1 MYEKTLYRGPLS
13 ECSEAVSTKPQSLTH
28 GDNSS
33 GIKELN
39 TIHLL
44 HFLISFKDPHSISKP
59 APTKLPLH
67 DLLSL
72 KGPSATS
79 KGSIWSKM
87 TGRVPCNTASVS
99 IPPAIHNLH
108 TARMDQTATFAYKES
123 SFFLYSSCHSMLH
136 FMKSFKPF
144 EKGRSFSH
152 PAKYKL
158 QSSHFLVAVTF
169 VTQN

>member
-1 MYEKTLYRGPLS
+1 MRKHCTGGHSQSAVRQWAQSHSHSLMGTTAAGLKNWTRSICSTFSSASRTLTG
-13 ECSEAVSTKPQSLTH
+13 
-28 GDNSS
+28 
-33 GIKELN
+33 
-39 TIHLL
+39 
-44 HFLISFKDPHSISKP
+44 ISKP

-123 SFFLYSSCHSMLH
+123 SFFLYSSCHSVLH